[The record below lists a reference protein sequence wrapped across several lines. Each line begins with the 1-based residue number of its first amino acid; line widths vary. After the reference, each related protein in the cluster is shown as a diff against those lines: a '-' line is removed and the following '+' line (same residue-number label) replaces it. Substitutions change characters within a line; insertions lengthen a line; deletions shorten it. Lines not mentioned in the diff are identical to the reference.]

1 MTKKRPEPNAAK
13 PYDKT
18 SQERTAIDR
27 FLARYAA
34 NSAPRLKV
42 TKGKEIAPH
51 HPDALAGQL
60 LLMDALGTGD
70 PEFYNGLIDQLAR
83 VGSQGDQTN
92 EQTLNFMLSVV
103 KGVQPKDQLEA
114 MLAAQMAAV
123 HMLSLAFAQR
133 LAEVENLPQQDS
145 ATGAFNKLTRT
156 FTSQMEALKR
166 YRSGGEHKVTVQHV
180 SVSEGGQAM
189 VGNVAQGAR
198 ETAPEKTAKSLPVL
212 TGAQQTPTTVVD
224 GPECAPIPFRRVS
237 KR

>member
-133 LAEVENLPQQDS
+133 LTEVENLPQQDS

-156 FTSQMEALKR
+156 FTSQMEALKTQVADLKSENADLKAELKDAR
-166 YRSGGEHKVTVQHV
+166 KEIESLKQPPVSGSFVVGRRSRGGNR
-180 SVSEGGQAM
+180 SI
-189 VGNVAQGAR
+189 
-198 ETAPEKTAKSLPVL
+198 
-212 TGAQQTPTTVVD
+212 D
-224 GPECAPIPFRRVS
+224 G
-237 KR
+237 